1 MNDLY
6 PQWTAEI
13 IENTV
18 AGEDQLGIEGAAQ
31 SYQQEILPGI
41 ITVTDHARYYSFYA
55 WILYRFIFGKESKR
69 LIKDFRGTFFK
80 RHEMALILSGYL
92 HHSNGNPF
100 SGIVGSGTNNVKVKR
115 FWGTAD
121 PVSLDQDYFQ
131 NKEGGFGQY
140 YRTAMM
146 AMGIIEEQEE
156 PRLVYRLTERGKALA
171 EAYQASISDTKYF
184 QNLETHGQIS
194 QISKQD
200 AEEYAQVGCLCPE
213 AINHGQDRKLLLD
226 TFFRLDEPP
235 NYNNP
240 HVRRRNSL
248 GVALDIVYQAK
259 GQFQRDQ
266 LRPALY
272 IGEYSPGIH
281 YLPAND
287 LTNWVHRWKMV
298 EVRHMFTFGLQCLW
312 AAFLL
317 ELRSKTDIKKEDW
330 KNWVQNQLIESE
342 WNLSVPQL
350 AEKFCAEAGLSGD
363 YGTLLSRAKK
373 DFGMGSGLDEYSLYV
388 NAYRNQ
394 TNPVIL
400 FKTGIRIL
408 LQLFLRYF
416 PEYHNQDPIWKEM
429 ADKPRLPLVDYFH
442 SMDGKLKDLK
452 WSVMEW
458 VPWIYQEYIFEQ
470 HEMIALEKFRYQEYD
485 TFKFYYEDG
494 IFHWPTGKTPY
505 QEPIRLAGNRLNN
518 CITMLVDLGLI
529 LQSDRGFLSLSSE
542 GEVYREKILEGF
554 RNAD

>member
-1 MNDLY
+1 MSL
-6 PQWTAEI
+6 PQWTTEI

-92 HHSNGNPF
+92 HHSNGDPF

-184 QNLETHGQIS
+184 QNLETHRQIS

-200 AEEYAQVGCLCPE
+200 AGICSVGMFMPR
-213 AINHGQDRKLLLD
+213 IKSRQDRKLLC
-226 TFFRLDEPP
+226 TFSTV
-235 NYNNP
+235 NP
-240 HVRRRNSL
+240 YRWSPCAPACSL
-248 GVALDIVYQAK
+248 GVALDIVYRAK
-259 GQFQRDQ
+259 GQFQRDRCV
-266 LRPALY
+266 LLC
-272 IGEYSPGIH
+272 ISGNSPGIH

-287 LTNWVHRWKMV
+287 ITNWNMLENGRSSTYVHIWYSVHGLHFCSNCSKLTLRKKIGK
-298 EVRHMFTFGLQCLW
+298 FG
-312 AAFLL
+312 
-317 ELRSKTDIKKEDW
+317 SKSID
-330 KNWVQNQLIESE
+330 
-342 WNLSVPQL
+342 
-350 AEKFCAEAGLSGD
+350 
-363 YGTLLSRAKK
+363 
-373 DFGMGSGLDEYSLYV
+373 
-388 NAYRNQ
+388 
-394 TNPVIL
+394 
-400 FKTGIRIL
+400 
-408 LQLFLRYF
+408 
-416 PEYHNQDPIWKEM
+416 
-429 ADKPRLPLVDYFH
+429 
-442 SMDGKLKDLK
+442 
-452 WSVMEW
+452 
-458 VPWIYQEYIFEQ
+458 
-470 HEMIALEKFRYQEYD
+470 
-485 TFKFYYEDG
+485 
-494 IFHWPTGKTPY
+494 
-505 QEPIRLAGNRLNN
+505 
-518 CITMLVDLGLI
+518 
-529 LQSDRGFLSLSSE
+529 
-542 GEVYREKILEGF
+542 
-554 RNAD
+554 